1 MSTATSLLPLLYLI
15 PTLILLVVGIA
26 LTARARAEHGRGAT
40 LGLVGCVVLLVAAIL
55 QGGYQVMIP
64 SLVESG
70 GFEVITMM
78 SMITGLLFTV
88 LNVVGTGLL
97 IFGVVARRGGPQ
109 PQQQAQGQG
118 QGWQQP
124 YGQQPYGQQPQYPQQ
139 QQPHHPQQP
148 PPGQWPS
155 R

>member
-1 MSTATSLLPLLYLI
+1 M
-15 PTLILLVVGIA
+15 ILLIVGIA

-55 QGGYQVMIP
+55 QGAYQVMIP

-118 QGWQQP
+118 QGQGWQQP

-139 QQPHHPQQP
+139 Q

>member
-1 MSTATSLLPLLYLI
+1 MSTATSLLPLLYLV
-15 PTLILLVVGIA
+15 PTVILLVVGIA

-55 QGGYQVMIP
+55 QGTYQALIP

-70 GFEVITMM
+70 GFEIITMM

-88 LNVVGTGLL
+88 LNVVGIGLL

-109 PQQQAQGQG
+109 PQQQGQG

-124 YGQQPYGQQPQYPQQ
+124 YGQQPYPPQPQYPQ

-148 PPGQWPS
+148 PPPGQWPS